1 MWSLD
6 HPRQCIDEAMS
17 RTVFLEWSDHLPA
30 LTILKEEKWIELL
43 KKAMLLSRDKMRK
56 REKER
61 EIDSQT
67 EIPTGTLCLEGD
79 RSHRGST
86 ASAGSCPASDSSLTP
101 TNSCY
106 GCCLCIMHL
115 HGHHCCVL
123 TCSHDIHPLMAGLST
138 SYTW

>member
-1 MWSLD
+1 
-6 HPRQCIDEAMS
+6 
-17 RTVFLEWSDHLPA
+17 
-30 LTILKEEKWIELL
+30 
-43 KKAMLLSRDKMRK
+43 
-56 REKER
+56 
-61 EIDSQT
+61 
-67 EIPTGTLCLEGD
+67 LEGD

-138 SYTW
+138 SYTWYWRIDSSRIPTRLQRQIGKALDVVMGRRATKQCTPRWRSDTRY